1 MRLPVI
7 DYDAHPAYAPC
18 PEQIRAERAEVVR
31 AAHAEARN
39 LVAERLGDHLFRP
52 SAPGTGM
59 VNTLSEHGVVPL
71 QLDAGSNQSLL
82 GYVDERIEQLKLAGE
97 ASLQIALAPG
107 CDDGGAGRIGAICL
121 ELIRSFDLLA
131 IAKTQ
136 LAAETLYVKA
146 SLRYSTPENAAF
158 QRQTIADFPDPA
170 TVGLHFDV
178 PTNSIKLTLFVSE
191 VEGLEAGAFG
201 YIPGSHRRDLDDSL
215 DRIATHI
222 LCKQDWID
230 EPIDSVAGRLSNCG
244 SATGF
249 SQEHKKLPP
258 WALSCAFLI
267 PPPMIR
273 DARSEKPCWSS
284 PILGGLGKARGF
296 CHPGDARC
304 PACNKLWNSNS
315 GGCLALE

>member
-7 DYDAHPAYAPC
+7 DYDAHPAYAPFT
-18 PEQIRAERAEVVR
+18 EQIRAERAEVVR

-39 LVAERLGDHLFRP
+39 LVTERLGDHLFRP

-230 EPIDSVAGRLSNCG
+230 EPIDLMALPNPLRQRATFGGDILPGSEMESAVLSKERIITGPPGRCVLFDTLG
-244 SATGF
+244 VHRGGMVLRDERRALQIGFFDAAWGVDGGRATF
-249 SQEHKKLPP
+249 
-258 WALSCAFLI
+258 
-267 PPPMIR
+267 
-273 DARSEKPCWSS
+273 
-284 PILGGLGKARGF
+284 
-296 CHPGDARC
+296 
-304 PACNKLWNSNS
+304 
-315 GGCLALE
+315 